1 MQVEI
6 RPGYMRTEVGFIPE
20 DWRVATLGELC
31 NFENGDRGVNYPSGS
46 DFVLSGVPFV
56 NAGHLKRG
64 RIAFDKLDFI
74 TRSKFET
81 LGNGKFHPGDVLFCL
96 RGSLGKFAVVDD
108 DTPEGAVASSL
119 IIIRPRPK
127 SLALQFLVAYLD
139 SKICGDMIELWAGG
153 AAQPN
158 LGGRELARFFVPVP
172 PSVEE
177 QLSIATALAD
187 ADGLIAALE
196 GMIAKKRDLKQAA
209 MQHLLTGKTRLPGF
223 SGEWEVKRLGEIF
236 DIGSSKRVFQS
247 EWRTQGVPFYRAR
260 EIVLLADNEAIE
272 NQLFVSRDLYESHKA
287 NSGVPEVGDM
297 LVTGVGT
304 LGRVFVVESD
314 QEFYF
319 KDGNIIWFKI
329 RGKMSASFLRQL
341 FLTEE
346 IMRQIKDSAGGST
359 VGTYTISGAKKTVI
373 PFPSLSEQTA
383 IAEVLSDMDADLSA
397 LEAQAAKARAVKQG
411 MMQELLTGRVRL
423 V

>member
-1 MQVEI
+1 M
-6 RPGYMRTEVGFIPE
+6 IPA

-64 RIAFDKLDFI
+64 IIAFDRLDFI

-81 LGNGKFHPGDVLFCL
+81 LGNGKFQPGDVLFCL
-96 RGSLGKFAVVDD
+96 RGSLGKFAVVGDN
-108 DTPEGAVASSL
+108 TPEGAVASSL

-139 SKICGDMIELWAGG
+139 SKICGEMIELWAGG

-158 LGGRELARFFVPVP
+158 LGGRELARFLVPVP
-172 PSVEE
+172 PNVEE
-177 QLSIATALAD
+177 QHSIASALAD
-187 ADGLIAALE
+187 ADALIAALE
-196 GMIAKKRDLKQAA
+196 GMIAKKRDLKQAT

-223 SGEWEVKRLGEIF
+223 SGEWEVKRLGDVASIKTGKRNNQDKHEDGAFPFFVRSETVERINSYSH
-236 DIGSSKRVFQS
+236 DCEAILIPGEGNIGSIFHYIVGKFDVHQRVYAITNFIEGVSGKYVHLWMRMNFGAHAMQNTVKATVDSLRLPTFQNF
-247 EWRTQGVPFYRAR
+247 ELMFP
-260 EIVLLADNEAIE
+260 
-272 NQLFVSRDLYESHKA
+272 
-287 NSGVPEVGDM
+287 P
-297 LVTGVGT
+297 
-304 LGRVFVVESD
+304 
-314 QEFYF
+314 
-319 KDGNIIWFKI
+319 
-329 RGKMSASFLRQL
+329 SF
-341 FLTEE
+341 
-346 IMRQIKDSAGGST
+346 
-359 VGTYTISGAKKTVI
+359 
-373 PFPSLSEQTA
+373 SEQTA
-383 IAEVLSDMDADLSA
+383 IAEVLSDMDADLAA

>member
-1 MQVEI
+1 MQGEI
-6 RPGYMRTEVGFIPE
+6 KPGYVQTEVGVIPE
-20 DWRVATLGELC
+20 DWGFFKLHRFVVEHRSGIYKKSATYGDGCNIVGVADIYGISAVDGRIFNRVPLSKDELKI
-31 NFENGDRGVNYPSGS
+31 
-46 DFVLSGVPFV
+46 FVLQ
-56 NAGHLKRG
+56 
-64 RIAFDKLDFI
+64 
-74 TRSKFET
+74 
-81 LGNGKFHPGDVLFCL
+81 PGDLL
-96 RGSLGKFAVVDD
+96 YG
-108 DTPEGAVASSL
+108 ESSL
-119 IIIRPRPK
+119 VREGIARTVFVKNGGESTAFAWHTRRYRVR
-127 SLALQFLVAYLD
+127 QEDLD
-139 SKICGDMIELWAGG
+139 SEYLFYFLQSD
-153 AAQPN
+153 
-158 LGGRELARFFVPVP
+158 LARQHMMSNAIQTALTGINTTAYFSCPVLVPHL
-172 PSVEE
+172 SE
-177 QLSIATALAD
+177 QRAIAAALAD
-187 ADGLIAALE
+187 ADALIAALE

-236 DIGSSKRVFQS
+236 EIGSSKRVFQS
-247 EWRTQGVPFYRAR
+247 EWKTQGVPFYRAR

-383 IAEVLSDMDADLSA
+383 IAEVLSDMDADLDA